1 MMVYQNDLKRILWH
15 EFGHFLI
22 ELLFTNQFPTYKI
35 ECLQLT
41 LHRNCINGKCWG
53 GGIKVK
59 PSINLEEVPLD
70 QDAISF
76 QILSLF
82 SGCIFE
88 SFFLKDNKCLLKL
101 FDKCLCSENSCTG
114 KKDLDFIHA
123 ITNRIPLHYKD
134 KTELNKYLNNDFKTH
149 YFHLISKNEQFIK
162 ELESLII
169 SLSNKIITNLDET
182 NLDETQDYRIV
193 ESELSSL
200 INETTQILSIIEV
213 DLLTLKDEIKQKMK
227 IKK

>member
-15 EFGHFLI
+15 EFGHFFVD
-22 ELLFTNQFPTYKI
+22 LLFTNQFPTYEI

-59 PSINLEEVPLD
+59 PEIKLEEVLLD

-88 SFFLKDNKCLLKL
+88 SIFLKDNESLLKL

-114 KKDLDFIHA
+114 KKDRQLINSILLKF
-123 ITNRIPLHYKD
+123 TNNREL
-134 KTELNKYLNNDFKTH
+134 TEYLRNDLPTH
-149 YFHLISKNEQFIK
+149 YFDRISKNKKFIK

-169 SLSNKIITNLDET
+169 SLSIKIITNLDET
-182 NLDETQDYRIV
+182 NLDETQNYRIV
-193 ESELSSL
+193 ESELRSL
-200 INETTQILSIIEV
+200 IDETTQILSIIEV